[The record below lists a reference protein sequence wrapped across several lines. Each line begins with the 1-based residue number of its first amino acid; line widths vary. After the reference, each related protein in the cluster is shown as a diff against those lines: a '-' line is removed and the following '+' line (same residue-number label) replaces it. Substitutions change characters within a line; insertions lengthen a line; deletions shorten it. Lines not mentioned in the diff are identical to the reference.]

1 MFPDFDVYR
10 KKPIIT
16 YSRRT
21 KFSKPKQEAY
31 SPSTSPYILL
41 SKSRSFNHLIKD
53 DIFALPGRLSD
64 VQLMVASKSTPA
76 HSSPTKKVS
85 ANSVPVKSPPVKRAT
100 VKSLQTKST
109 LAKNRPMKSKP
120 AEIKPTK
127 NKTVKNKTTK
137 RQTKIV
143 LDNRPPKRKLNL
155 VAHLKGASGQTENMP
170 RTQFDFSDD
179 EELWSSPPRE
189 RTKSPEQSNEG
200 RTKLPEQS
208 YEERMEKELEVLMLE
223 VEPTPVN
230 KRPRYQPLNEIKVR
244 VTY

>member
-1 MFPDFDVYR
+1 
-10 KKPIIT
+10 
-16 YSRRT
+16 
-21 KFSKPKQEAY
+21 
-31 SPSTSPYILL
+31 
-41 SKSRSFNHLIKD
+41 
-53 DIFALPGRLSD
+53 
-64 VQLMVASKSTPA
+64 MVASKSTPV

-85 ANSVPVKSPPVKRAT
+85 IKSMPVKSVPVKRAT
-100 VKSLQTKST
+100 IKSIHTKST
-109 LAKNRPMKSKP
+109 PAKNKPMKNRPVKSKS
-120 AEIKPTK
+120 AEIKPKK
-127 NKTVKNKTTK
+127 NKTMK
-137 RQTKIV
+137 RQTEIV

-179 EELWSSPPRE
+179 EDLWSLPPRE
-189 RTKSPEQSNEG
+189 RTKSPEQSNEE